1 MKRKEK
7 KRKRNVMET
16 LGKGGKE
23 IRERH
28 TSERDTERERER
40 KRKKMQKQKQKNEI
54 KIELL
59 QVHTIAKSEPEDR
72 LPSI

>member
-28 TSERDTERERER
+28 TSERDTEREREEKKKDAKAKAK
-40 KRKKMQKQKQKNEI
+40 KRNKN
-54 KIELL
+54 
-59 QVHTIAKSEPEDR
+59 
-72 LPSI
+72 